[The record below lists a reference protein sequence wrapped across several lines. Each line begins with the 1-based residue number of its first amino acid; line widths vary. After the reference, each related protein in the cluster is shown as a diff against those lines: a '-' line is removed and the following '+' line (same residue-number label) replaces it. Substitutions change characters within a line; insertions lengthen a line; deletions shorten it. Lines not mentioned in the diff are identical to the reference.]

1 MFCPECGSL
10 MEPGPD
16 GPTCDDCGT
25 TGEGTKVS
33 QKSEGKEITKVDKDE
48 QVHALPRTD
57 EYACPDCGQRD
68 AYYRHEQTRAADE
81 PTTIILTCVECDHKW
96 RRY

>member
-1 MFCPECGSL
+1 MFCPECGDL

-16 GPTCDDCGT
+16 GPRCEECDT
-25 TGEGTKVS
+25 TGEGQKVE
-33 QKSEGKEITKVDKDE
+33 QASEGKEITVVGEEDN
-48 QVHALPRTD
+48 VHARPRTD
-57 EYACPDCGQRD
+57 EYECPECGERD

-81 PTTIILTCVECDHKW
+81 PTTIILRCVECDGKW